1 MKRFY
6 GKKYNVERIFADD
19 GEIVS
24 SVTAAAP
31 YGDKILLTGSSLSSF
46 RSRGWMET
54 DENGD
59 RRCHDQAGRR
69 LYFTS
74 WYHLGAYRG
83 EN

>member
-19 GEIVS
+19 GGIVS

-46 RSRGWMET
+46 RFRGWRLTRM
-54 DENGD
+54 GI
-59 RRCHDQAGRR
+59 AGVMTKQVVVCT
-69 LYFTS
+69 LPPGTI
-74 WYHLGAYRG
+74 
-83 EN
+83 